1 MRDTQGRDHVIKGQ
15 MGGGKRS
22 RGPAKIKRHCCYLL
36 DDEGGNDE

>member
-22 RGPAKIKRHCCYLL
+22 SKNHCYLL

>member
-1 MRDTQGRDHVIKGQ
+1 LTGLAFEKEKGRDRVIWGV
-15 MGGGKRS
+15 G